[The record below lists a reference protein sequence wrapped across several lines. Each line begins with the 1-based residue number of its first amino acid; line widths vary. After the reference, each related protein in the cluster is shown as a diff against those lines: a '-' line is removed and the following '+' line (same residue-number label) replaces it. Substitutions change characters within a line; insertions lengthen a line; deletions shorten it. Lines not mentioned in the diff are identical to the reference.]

1 MVLIDLFDYVIS
13 FECDDNPLFQEE
25 LSLGKKLNTNGDKV
39 DQSGGQGG
47 REPSSINLEQSRAD
61 SMTRIQGPIIKG
73 FDFQQDRQDVK
84 SLDLGSTDSSWMEA
98 SGIITDSEEE
108 DSHKEVTLKIMQ
120 LLMDPNSGG
129 QSVNYL
135 PGRVA
140 MPEVTVVQYL
150 QDEPGRENN
159 HNFESVQCTMG

>member
-1 MVLIDLFDYVIS
+1 M
-13 FECDDNPLFQEE
+13 
-25 LSLGKKLNTNGDKV
+25 GKKLNTNGDKV

-140 MPEVTVVQYL
+140 MPEVTVIQYL
-150 QDEPGRENN
+150 QDESGREKQSQ
-159 HNFESVQCTMG
+159 F

>member
-1 MVLIDLFDYVIS
+1 MVLIDPLDYVIS

-39 DQSGGQGG
+39 DQSGGRGG
-47 REPSSINLEQSRAD
+47 RVPSSINLEQSQAD

-73 FDFQQDRQDVK
+73 FGFQQDRPDVK

-108 DSHKEVTLKIMQ
+108 DSHKEVLLEIMKPPMD
-120 LLMDPNSGG
+120 LLSLSIISQRGAVEDNETSDGSKFRWTECELLPR
-129 QSVNYL
+129 QSCL
-135 PGRVA
+135 A
-140 MPEVTVVQYL
+140 
-150 QDEPGRENN
+150 
-159 HNFESVQCTMG
+159 

>member
-1 MVLIDLFDYVIS
+1 M
-13 FECDDNPLFQEE
+13 
-25 LSLGKKLNTNGDKV
+25 GKKLNTNGDKV

-108 DSHKEVTLKIMQ
+108 DSHKEGTLKIMQ

-140 MPEVTVVQYL
+140 LPEVTVVQYL
-150 QDEPGRENN
+150 QDGPGREKQSQ
-159 HNFESVQCTMG
+159 F

>member
-1 MVLIDLFDYVIS
+1 MVLIDPLDYVIS

-39 DQSGGQGG
+39 DQSGGHGG
-47 REPSSINLEQSRAD
+47 QQPSSINLEQSQAD

-108 DSHKEVTLKIMQ
+108 DSRKEVTLKIM
-120 LLMDPNSGG
+120 
-129 QSVNYL
+129 
-135 PGRVA
+135 
-140 MPEVTVVQYL
+140 
-150 QDEPGRENN
+150 
-159 HNFESVQCTMG
+159 